1 MKFKRQRR
9 FHAEVAT
16 ASLNDIMFFL
26 MLFFL
31 IISTLGNPNVIK
43 LLLPKSQK
51 SDHDVSKQPISLS
64 ITADKRYYINST
76 QVPFDQLESR
86 IISAT
91 QSMEEP
97 TVVLRAESSLTVQ
110 DLVDVMALGAKLKVR
125 MVLATEL
132 NK

>member
-91 QSMEEP
+91 QEMEEP
-97 TVVLRAESSLTVQ
+97 TVVLRAESTLTVQ

>member
-91 QSMEEP
+91 QDMEEP
-97 TVVLRAESSLTVQ
+97 TVVLRAESTLTVQ

>member
-91 QSMEEP
+91 QGMEEP
-97 TVVLRAESSLTVQ
+97 TVVLRAESTLTVQ